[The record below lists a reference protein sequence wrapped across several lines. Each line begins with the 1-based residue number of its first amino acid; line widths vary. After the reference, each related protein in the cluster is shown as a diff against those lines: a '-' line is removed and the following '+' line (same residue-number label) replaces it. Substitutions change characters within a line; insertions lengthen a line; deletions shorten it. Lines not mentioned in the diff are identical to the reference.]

1 MGLYKALL
9 LAGCASSFAVA
20 APAMAQDEAAAADEE
35 NRIVVTGSRIQRQD
49 FNSTT
54 PMVTADEALLDN
66 SSTAAIESNLN
77 RLPQFVP
84 AQTPTAG
91 GDIQPTATNT
101 PGAATISLRGI
112 GSNRNLV
119 LVDGRRSTPSNASGV
134 TDINTIPAAAI
145 ERVEVI
151 SGGASATYG
160 ADAVAGVTNF
170 ILKNN
175 FQGLELDAQIG
186 LTQEGDGFEYQISG
200 IMGTDFPDGRGNIS
214 LALSINDRGGTFQG
228 DRQWYQ
234 DLWNDPLATTGAQ
247 FFVSRPGF
255 ILSGANP
262 VCVNRTAPGCTAL
275 PAGASTINEIFNAQ
289 PGPNAIPGVN
299 GTVPALTGSGYNIF
313 FNNDGTA
320 FTGTGFAQRGGAYRF
335 NSAPLNGNPWRQ
347 TAMGTLAENNQTLYL
362 ILPLTRYN
370 AFARGNYEINDWVG
384 MFGQALFSHTTTYT
398 RNEPG
403 PITTG
408 WDVFL
413 PYGTGVYVGSQGAQP
428 NGITIGTGNPSSVI
442 LNGMSFNGAPYVD
455 STPGDLSDNP
465 NNPAFAALYATSLG
479 CGAVGGTGGCT
490 NNAAIGSFLPA
501 EMQALL
507 NARNRAVRPG
517 EPGYIPG
524 APASAQPRTSGA
536 NEPFSL
542 FNLLPDD
549 RETFT
554 DVMTYNLTAG
564 LEGSIP
570 GTDWTWE
577 AFVNHGESHT
587 FARQTGTYS
596 LERIQ
601 TVLSAPGFG
610 RGFRAQGNQE
620 SGGFGA
626 STGTCTTGINFF
638 SPPAGGFSEDCL
650 EAARADLKNRSKMR
664 QTIVEA
670 NFQGGL
676 FALPAGDVRAAAG
689 ASYRELDYEFLND
702 TLTTQGRS
710 FLDQA
715 LGIYPSGNAAG
726 FIEVKE
732 LYGELLIPVLSDTPF
747 IQELNLEVG
756 GRMSDYNTT
765 GTSWTYKVL
774 ADWAVNDWLRFRG
787 GYNRAERAPNIGE
800 LFLTAQQTFG
810 FNPAGD
816 VCSTANPA
824 VYGANPAQ
832 NPAHAIEVQG
842 VCRALMQQAG
852 PEAIGQYYGPG
863 SPPQNPAGSGFAFL
877 TSQGNDTL
885 VPETADTWT
894 AGVVIQSPVSSGPL
908 SRLRLSVDWYDIS
921 IKDVIGLQT
930 AAAVQRQCFDP
941 SFNPAVTGSDFAGS
955 NTGSTGVGGP
965 NAQAVLAS
973 QNPFCQMVPR
983 TAAGALGNIFLTYTN
998 AGRVHLSG
1006 IDAQLDWGIDVGP
1019 GTLTLNSVFNY
1030 QMNFESSSLYP
1041 QIPMVDYVG
1050 TQGTGEN
1057 GLNQNVFEYRAFTTL
1072 GYSWDAFRVA
1082 LQWQYYP
1089 SLEDAAEA
1097 STPPTAANPAGGTPN
1112 SAPWPDYNIFHLN
1125 ASYQLSE
1132 DIGLRF
1138 GVDNLFN
1145 KAPPLGGNL
1154 NPNYN
1159 LAAGQLRQGM
1169 FLTGVHDTSGRRFYA
1184 GANIRF

>member
-1 MGLYKALL
+1 MRNHNYTGVYKALL
-9 LAGCASSFAVA
+9 LAGCAGTIALTS
-20 APAMAQDEAAAADEE
+20 PAMAQTVDCNVDPSNSACSGEE
-35 NRIVVTGSRIQRQD
+35 QGRIVVTGSRIQRQD

-84 AQTPTAG
+84 AQVPTAG

-170 ILKNN
+170 ILKKN
-175 FQGLELDAQIG
+175 FQGLELDGRVSIS
-186 LTQEGDGFEYQISG
+186 QEGDGLEYQFSG

-214 LALSINDRGGTFQG
+214 LALSINDRGRTFQR
-228 DRQWYQ
+228 DRSWYQ
-234 DLWNDPLATTGAQ
+234 ELWNDPLATTGAQ
-247 FFVSRPGF
+247 FFVSSPGI
-255 ILSGANP
+255 ILSAGNP
-262 VCVNRTAPGCTAL
+262 LT
-275 PAGASTINEIFNAQ
+275 PAGVGYVNNTLFPDASF
-289 PGPNAIPGVN
+289 G
-299 GTVPALTGSGYNIF
+299 PALGNANYNML
-313 FNNDGTA
+313 FNPDGTA
-320 FTGTGFAQRGGAYRF
+320 WTGTGFGQRRGTQGF
-335 NSAPLNGNPWRQ
+335 HSGPLNGNPWRK
-347 TAMGTLAENNQTLYL
+347 TAIGTIAENNLTTYL

-384 MFGQALFSHTTTYT
+384 VFGQALFSHTTTYT
-398 RNEPG
+398 RQEPG
-403 PITTG
+403 PITNG

-413 PYGTGVYVGSQGAQP
+413 PYGTGVYVGSDGLQP
-428 NGITIGTGNPSSVI
+428 NGTRIGTGNPSSVI
-442 LNGMSFNGAPYVD
+442 LNGMMFNGAAYVD
-455 STPGDLSDNP
+455 ATPTVLTDNP
-465 NNPAFAALYATSLG
+465 NNPAFAALYSSMLG
-479 CGAVGGTGGCT
+479 CGAVGGVGGCT
-490 NNAAIGSFLPA
+490 NNQAIGQFLPA
-501 EMQALL
+501 VAQTLL
-507 NARNRAVRPG
+507 NNRTRP
-517 EPGYIPG
+517 
-524 APASAQPRTSGA
+524 
-536 NEPFSL
+536 NDPFQL

-554 DVMTYNLTAG
+554 DVMTYNMTAG

-587 FARQTGTYS
+587 YARQTGTYS
-596 LERIQ
+596 LERMQ

-610 RGFRAQGNQE
+610 RGFRMQGNPE

-626 STGTCTTGINFF
+626 STGVCTTGINFF
-638 SPPAGGFSEDCL
+638 NPPAGGFSDDCL

-664 QTIVEA
+664 QTIVET

-676 FALPAGDVRAAAG
+676 FALPAGDVRAAIG

-715 LGIYPSGNAAG
+715 LGIYPSGDASG
-726 FIEVKE
+726 FIDVKE
-732 LYGELLIPVLSDTPF
+732 IYGELLIPVLSDTPF
-747 IQELNLEVG
+747 FQELNLEVG
-756 GRMSDYNTT
+756 GRYSDYSTT
-765 GTSWTYKVL
+765 GGSWTYKAL
-774 ADWAVNDWLRFRG
+774 LDWSVNDWLRFRG
-787 GYNRAERAPNIGE
+787 GFNRAERAPNIGE
-800 LFLTAQQTFG
+800 LFLTAQQIFG
-810 FNPAGD
+810 FNSAGD
-816 VCSTANPA
+816 VCSTLNPNSWSANPNPGTPPA
-824 VYGANPAQ
+824 ANPNAR
-832 NPAHAIEVQG
+832 AVQG

-852 PEAIGQYYGPG
+852 PDAINLYYGPG
-863 SPPQNPAGSGFAFL
+863 SPPQSPAGGGFAFL
-877 TSQGNDTL
+877 TSQGNPNLT
-885 VPETADTWT
+885 PETADTWT
-894 AGVVIQSPVSSGPL
+894 AGVVIQSPMSNGPL
-908 SRLRLSVDWYDIS
+908 SRLRLSVDWYDIN
-921 IKDVIGLQT
+921 ITDVIGLQT

-941 SFNPAVTGSDFAGS
+941 QFNPAVTGADFAGA
-955 NTGSTGVGGP
+955 STGAGAP
-965 NAQAVLAS
+965 NAQAITAA
-973 QNPFCQMVPR
+973 QNPFCQLVPR
-983 TAAGALGNIFLTYTN
+983 TAQGLLGNIFLTYSN
-998 AGRVHLSG
+998 SGRVHLQG

-1030 QMNFESSSLYP
+1030 QMDFESSSLYP
-1041 QIPMVDYVG
+1041 QLPMVDFVG
-1050 TQGTGEN
+1050 TAGTGEN
-1057 GLNQNVFEYRAFTTL
+1057 GLNSNVFEYRLFTTI
-1072 GYSWDAFRVA
+1072 GYSWDAFRLA

-1089 SLEDAAEA
+1089 SLEDGSEA
-1097 STPPTAANPAGGTPN
+1097 TTAGGTPN
-1112 SAPWPDYNIFHLN
+1112 AAPWPSYNIFHLN
-1125 ASYQLSE
+1125 ANYQLSE

-1159 LAAGQLRQGM
+1159 LATGQLRQGM
-1169 FLTGVHDTSGRRFYA
+1169 FLTAVHDTSGRRFYA
-1184 GANIRF
+1184 GANFRF